1 MRQTSSD
8 RFTLLTVWLAVGLA
22 AVTVS
27 GCVSRPP
34 PAPPPLATVYR
45 AEIEQMIADG
55 DGLAAIP
62 RILALRD
69 RPDRPLAVG
78 TLDELLRAAL
88 HALRGEREL
97 AQEEERYLDA
107 VALEESLA
115 VLAAEGP
122 EGGGEREQAVADLY
136 RREVQ
141 RLVAGGREVSGLTLA
156 LLVLGREVST
166 GVGAGAAGGSVGA
179 GAAVAGTVADR
190 LTADDFRALRD
201 LAVRL
206 GNRRALALIAQ
217 EVDARGLAL
226 AVPAAAAP
234 PPAPFAHMVAGT
246 VTVEVDRGIDVQGGV
261 GVRDR
266 VIGSGFFIDRAGH
279 LLSNYHVIQSEVD
292 PAYDGYSRLF
302 IKLSDRDDQK
312 VPAKVVG
319 YDRIFDLALL
329 KAEVQPAYVFTAAPP
344 AGTGAGTAGA
354 REPATG
360 DPVVAIGS
368 PAGLARTVTSGI
380 ISATGRPFL
389 QLGDALQVDAP
400 LNPGNSGGP
409 LLSQDGELIG
419 VTYAGLEQFEG
430 INFGISYG
438 WIQHVLPRL
447 YRGGEV
453 SYLWLGASVHRAAG
467 ELVVNYVVPGSPA
480 AVAGLAAGDVL
491 LEIGR
496 HPVERIVEVQRYLLG
511 YHAPTL
517 VPVRVRRAGE
527 QRRLIVGLD
536 RRPFLP
542 LELALERDLR
552 DNVLVPLF
560 GFAVERVGGKLFGTD
575 YRVTRVIPGSVADDT
590 DIAVDDPVR
599 IDRFEVDH
607 EARIA
612 SVLIS
617 VKRRRGGFLAS
628 ALLLAVHL
636 EQEYFL

>member
-1 MRQTSSD
+1 MRQTPSD

-27 GCVSRPP
+27 GCVSRPQ

-69 RPDRPLAVG
+69 RPDRPVAVG

-88 HALRGEREL
+88 HALRVARDL

-156 LLVLGREVST
+156 LLVLGREVGT
-166 GVGAGAAGGSVGA
+166 GTGAGAAGGPAGA

-217 EVDARGLAL
+217 EVDARGLPL
-226 AVPAAAAP
+226 AVPAP
-234 PPAPFAHMVAGT
+234 PPPPPVAQMLEGT
-246 VTVEVDRGIDVQGGV
+246 VTVEVDRGIDVQRGV
-261 GVRDR
+261 GVPDR

-292 PAYDGYSRLF
+292 PTYDGYSRLF

-329 KAEVQPAYVFTAAPP
+329 KAEVQPGHVFTAA
-344 AGTGAGTAGA
+344 GAATGTAGA